1 MISQRKIEKEKTR
14 LKLLNVAKKE
24 FLKKGVLS
32 TNTADIAKKAGIAHG
47 SIFFH
52 FNTKETLINEVIET
66 QLKQITDNLYPLM
79 NETDVLDKL
88 INVYFLA
95 IEENEKFFCM
105 MARERPFYNKYL
117 QHQMIYFDSVIRKY
131 FHDAYK
137 NGLEKNEY
145 RTVDIGTV
153 LDFLFSTI
161 NYYLSH
167 NNLYKINTKRKIIIN
182 TFFTLIR
189 SQ

>member
-1 MISQRKIEKEKTR
+1 VGQRKIDKENTR
-14 LKLLNVAKKE
+14 LKLINVAKRE
-24 FLKKGVLS
+24 FLKKGFLS
-32 TNTADIAKKAGIAHG
+32 TNTSDIAKKAGIAHG

-52 FNTKETLINEVIET
+52 FNTKETLINEVLES
-66 QLKQITDNLYPLM
+66 QLRQITDKLYPLM
-79 NETDVLDKL
+79 NDTDVLDKL
-88 INVYFLA
+88 IDVYFLA

-105 MARERPFYNKYL
+105 VARERPFYNKYL

-131 FHDAYK
+131 FYDAYNK
-137 NGLEKNEY
+137 GLEKNEY
-145 RTVDIGTV
+145 ETVDIGTV

-167 NNLYKINTKRKIIIN
+167 NNLFQINTKRKIISN
-182 TFFTLIR
+182 TFLTLIR